1 MSPAG
6 RAGGALVRGVVIVG
20 GAAVLAA
27 AAIGGGLVLAG
38 GDPDVPGEDDVHT
51 SAPDCAVVPEDAVT
65 EALPDAVVES
75 AESGPRPGGHTT
87 VCAWTSLGRAD
98 APGTLR
104 VEFSALFTDTSGEE
118 PVSGVQHA
126 EGALAAVVPHSVDE
140 VALGPDV
147 AAHVWEEQAPGTA
160 DLVFQSDNLLVRVA
174 YSGVSGDGPVEREDA
189 REAAVRVAERLVE
202 AV

>member
-1 MSPAG
+1 MA
-6 RAGGALVRGVVIVG
+6 G

-38 GDPDVPGEDDVHT
+38 GDPDVPGEDDVHA
-51 SAPDCAVVPEDAVT
+51 SAPDCAVVPESAVA
-65 EALPDAVVES
+65 EALTDAVVES

-87 VCAWTSLGRAD
+87 VCAWTSLGRAE

-118 PVSGVQHA
+118 PVSGVQHT
-126 EGALAAVVPHSVDE
+126 EGALAAVVPRGGDE
-140 VALGPDV
+140 VVLGAHV
-147 AAHVWEEQAPGTA
+147 AAHVWAERAPGTA
-160 DLVFQSDNLLVRVA
+160 GLAFQADNLLVRVA
-174 YSGVSGDGPVEREDA
+174 YSGVSGGDPVEWEDA
-189 REAAVRVAERLVE
+189 RETAVRVAERLVE